1 VIKNEYLEDV
11 GKVETETEIDT
22 RVENKLAEL
31 HYYPGYFRF
40 WLFGLT

>member
-1 VIKNEYLEDV
+1 VIKKEYLEDV

-31 HYYPGYFRF
+31 HCYRGYFQF
-40 WLFGLT
+40 